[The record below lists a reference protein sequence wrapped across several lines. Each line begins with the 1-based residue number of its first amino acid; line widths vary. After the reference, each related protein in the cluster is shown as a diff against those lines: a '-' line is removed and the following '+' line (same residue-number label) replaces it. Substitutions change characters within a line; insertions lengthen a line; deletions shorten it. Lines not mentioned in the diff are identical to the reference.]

1 MSPALIFKDRRVNLC
16 CSAMHNCNA
25 RLTLKTIRNISIRNR
40 IELNAINFLPFLVRY
55 ADTTLDL

>member
-16 CSAMHNCNA
+16 SAMHKCNA